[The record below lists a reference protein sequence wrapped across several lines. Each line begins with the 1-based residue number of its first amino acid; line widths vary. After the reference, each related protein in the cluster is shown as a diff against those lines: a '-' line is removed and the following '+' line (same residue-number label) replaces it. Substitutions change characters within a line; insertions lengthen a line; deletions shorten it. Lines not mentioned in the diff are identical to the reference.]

1 MTRTFA
7 LALLASTALLPVAAQ
22 AQQLPS
28 GGQVAAGSAT
38 IGSASGGAMTIT
50 QGSDRAVI
58 NWHDFSVGAGGKVDI
73 LQPNVGSALLN
84 RVTGTATSTIAGQ
97 INANGQVFLVNPN
110 GILITPTG
118 SVKAAGFVASTLD
131 LGDSAFM
138 NGEITVS
145 GRGGSVVNQ
154 GTISIVKGGFA
165 ALIGG
170 KVDNSGLILA
180 PLGKVAL
187 GAGTR
192 ATLDLEG
199 DGFLQV
205 ALPAS
210 DSGVAMSG
218 RIVADGGAVVI
229 SAAQAVDAARS
240 TVNLS
245 GVIEAR
251 GFESKGG
258 TVVLTGDAIQLTGA
272 SIDVSGT
279 SGGGSVLIGGEQQGK
294 GTLVHAQALSAD
306 AASTIKADAT
316 GAGNGGE
323 IVLWSDLRTDFAGA
337 ISARGAGTGTGGNAE
352 VSSAGLLNYT
362 GLADLRGSR
371 FGTLLLDPYNILIS
385 NGADTGGFTASADDS
400 VINAATL
407 QNALALAN
415 VVVSTGSSGTQAG
428 NITVS
433 APLTWSSGAT
443 LTLDA
448 ANAIAINAPI
458 TVSGAGGVAL
468 NAGLTAAY
476 NSNLLNLTF
485 GNGAGISYTAAP
497 NSGQSLSINGQAYT
511 LLYSMSDLTGLN
523 DSSGSYALATDLTAS
538 GTYSTAPIRF
548 FYGTLEGMGHTIS
561 NLRITQASFFAG
573 LIGQLD
579 FGATVRDI
587 SLTGLSVNSTSG
599 YVGGLVGINMGTIA
613 NAVVSGSIRSTSN
626 VVGGIAGRNDSGLIT
641 NVYTTGSVGGL
652 SYVGGTV
659 GWSEGGLVS
668 NAYSTAALT
677 GNGTVGGIVGQNN
690 GSIVS
695 TYATG
700 AINGTSG
707 GGLVGSNGGSV
718 QSSYWDIGTT
728 GRTTSSGG
736 GTGLTTAQLQ
746 SGVATGLG
754 SAFAGGTNGL
764 YPYLASFF
772 PDGVQVISGTAYT
785 NSGAGAANAIVNLY
799 SSGTVLA
806 GGTMATAANGY
817 YYTIL
822 PVGTFVDGSSIGQTL
837 TLSGA
842 SAISGVDYRD
852 GLALDGQG
860 NLGGLSIRSGLIN
873 LTTSRTLISD
883 LTAGVQATMGP
894 LASLDPDMST
904 TINATGNFAF
914 DIGFTSPSGTNDLA
928 VNTGG
933 DLELK
938 ANTSLTGRN
947 ITLNAGGNFI
957 NQAGASALNA
967 SNRWLVY
974 LPDALGNTYG
984 DLDSQN
990 TAIWATARGDNVSAS
1005 GNRYVF
1011 AESAGTL
1018 VFTSASTSKIYGDT
1032 FANFNASVSGL
1043 RQGVSGAYQG
1053 DGGINWTGS
1062 LVFNSSGL
1070 AATAGAG
1077 TYAITLSGLTG
1088 INGYSVD
1095 TSATGTLSVL
1105 PRLLT
1110 IAVDPL
1116 SRLYGNANP
1125 TLTYTVGGLVNG
1137 DTLSGALAT
1146 SATTTSNVGSYA
1158 ISQGSLSTGSNYV
1171 LAFSG
1176 ADLTVTPRSLTVT
1189 ADALSRL
1196 YGNANPALTYTLSG
1210 DGLVGSDTLSG
1221 ALATAAGATSNV
1233 GSYAIGQG
1241 TLSAGGN
1248 YTIAYNGADLTVT
1261 PRSLTVTADALSRLY
1276 GNANPALTYTLGG
1289 DGLAGSDTLSGALA
1303 TSADGTSNVGSYAIS
1318 QGSLSAGSNYIL
1330 AFSGAD
1336 LTLTPRSLTVTA
1348 DALSRFYGNAN
1359 PALTY
1364 TLGGLVN
1371 GDTLS
1376 GALATSATTTSN
1388 VGSYA
1393 ISQGTLSAGGNY
1405 ALSFTGAD
1413 LTVAPRSLTVT
1424 ADARSRLY
1432 GNANP
1437 ALTYTLG
1444 GDGLVGSDT
1453 LSGALSTGA
1462 SATSNVGS
1470 YAISQGTLSAGG
1482 NYALSFSGADLTV
1495 TPRSL
1500 TVTAD
1505 ALSRLYGNANPALTY
1520 TLGGDGLVGSDTLS
1534 GALATAAGATSN
1546 VGSYAI
1552 SQGTLSAGG
1561 NYALSFTGAY
1571 LTVTP
1576 RSLTVTADALSRLY
1590 GNANPALTYTLGGDG
1605 LAGSDTLSGA
1615 LATSADATSNVG
1627 SYAISQG
1634 SLSAGS
1640 NYILAF
1646 SGADLTLTPR
1656 SLIATADALSRLYGN
1671 ANPALTYALGG
1682 DGLVNGDSLGGALA
1696 TDATGTSNVG
1706 SYAIGQGSLSA
1717 GGNYT
1722 LAFTGADL
1730 TVTPRGLTVTADA
1743 LSRLYGNANPALT
1756 YTLGGDGLVN
1766 GDSLIGALATAATGT
1781 SNVGKYAIDQGSL
1794 SAGGNYTLAFT
1805 GADLTVTPRRLTVT
1819 ADALSR
1825 LYGNANP
1832 ALPYTLGGD
1841 GLVNGDSLIGAL
1853 ATDATG
1859 TSNVGKYAIDQGSLS
1874 AGGNYTLTFTGADL
1888 TVTPRGLN
1896 VTADALSR
1904 LYGNANPALT
1914 YALGGDGLVNGDGL
1928 TGVLATA
1935 ATGTSNVG
1943 KYAINQG
1950 SLSAGGNYTLAFTG
1964 ADLTVTPRGLT
1975 VTADALS
1982 RLYGNANPALTY
1994 TLGGDGLVNGDALSG
2009 ALATEAVATSNV
2021 GSYAI
2026 GQGTLSA
2033 GENYT
2038 VTYDGA
2044 DLTVT
2049 PRSPG
2054 STAGNLLPYIFTPN
2068 LRPATN
2074 LVTLSPAKEGG
2085 SDASTTLVSC
2095 QMQGGVT
2102 CSGK

>member
-7 LALLASTALLPVAAQ
+7 LALLASTALLPVAAH

-58 NWHDFSVGAGGKVDI
+58 NWHDFSVGTGGKVDI
-73 LQPNVGSALLN
+73 LQPNAGSALLN

-154 GTISIVKGGFA
+154 GIISIVKGGFA

-187 GAGTR
+187 DAGTR

-245 GVIEAR
+245 GVIEAK

-279 SGGGSVLIGGEQQGK
+279 SGGTVLIGGEKQGK
-294 GTLVHAQALSAD
+294 GTLAHAQTLTVD
-306 AASTIKADAT
+306 ATSTIKADAT

-323 IVLWSDLRTDFAGA
+323 IVLWSDQSTDFAGT

-352 VSSAGLLNYT
+352 VSSAGLLNYA

-371 FGTLLLDPYNILIS
+371 FGTLLLDPYNFVIS
-385 NGADTGGFTASADDS
+385 NEAGNATTA
-400 VINAATL
+400 THL
-407 QNALALAN
+407 QNQLDLGDIWI
-415 VVVSTGSSGTQAG
+415 SSSGD
-428 NITVS
+428 ITIGS
-433 APLTWSSGAT
+433 PLTWNSGST
-443 LTLDA
+443 LSLEA
-448 ANAIAINAPI
+448 ANAIAINAPVTI
-458 TVSGAGGVAL
+458 GSSGGL
-468 NAGLTAAY
+468 ELTAG
-476 NSNLLNLTF
+476 SSTVGGFSLLNLTF
-485 GNGAGISYTAAP
+485 GNGAGVSYTAAP
-497 NSGQSLSINGQAYT
+497 NSGQSLSINGNPYT
-511 LLYSMSDLTGLN
+511 LLYSMSDLAGLN
-523 DSSGSYALATDLTAS
+523 NATGYYALATSLTAS
-538 GTYSTAPIRF
+538 STYTTALIPNF
-548 FYGTLEGMGHTIS
+548 GGTLEGLGNTIS
-561 NLRITQASFFAG
+561 NLRIAGANSNAG
-573 LIGQLD
+573 LIGAILQT
-579 FGATVRDI
+579 GTVRDI
-587 SLTGLSVNSTSG
+587 GLTGLSLNASGGYAGGLASFNSGVVTNAFVNGSINIG
-599 YVGGLVGINMGTIA
+599 ANNAGGLVGYNNAGLVTNVYSAGSVKA
-613 NAVVSGSIRSTSN
+613 NGN
-626 VVGGIAGRNDSGLIT
+626 VGGI
-641 NVYTTGSVGGL
+641 
-652 SYVGGTV
+652 V
-659 GWSEGGLVS
+659 GWAQGGLVS

-677 GNGTVGGIVGQNN
+677 GNSAVGGIVGTNN

-700 AINGTSG
+700 TINGTSGIG
-707 GGLVGSNGGSV
+707 GGLVGSNGGTV

-728 GRTTSSGG
+728 GRSTSPGG

-746 SGVATGLG
+746 SGGASGLG
-754 SAFAGGTNGL
+754 SAFAGGANGL

-772 PDGVQVISGTAYT
+772 PSGVQVISGTAYT

-799 SSGTVLA
+799 SGGSLLA
-806 GGTMATAANGY
+806 GGTLSTATNGY

-822 PVGTFVDGSSIGQTL
+822 PVGTLVDGSSIGQTL

-842 SAISGVDYRD
+842 SAINGVDYRD

-860 NLGGLSIRSGLIN
+860 NLGSLSIRSGLVN

-883 LTAGVQATMGP
+883 LVAGVQATMGP

-904 TINATGNFAF
+904 TINATGRFAF
-914 DIGFTSPSGTNDLA
+914 DVGFAGPSGTNDLT

-933 DLELK
+933 DLELQ

-957 NQAGASALNA
+957 NLAGASALNA
-967 SNRWLVY
+967 SSRWLVY
-974 LPDALGNTYG
+974 LPDALDNTYG
-984 DLDSQN
+984 GLDSQN
-990 TAIWATARGDNVSAS
+990 TAIWATERGANVSAS

-1011 AESAGTL
+1011 AEIAGTL
-1018 VFTSASTSKIYGDT
+1018 VFTPASTTKIYGDT
-1032 FANFNASVSGL
+1032 FANFNGTVSGL

-1062 LVFNSSGL
+1062 PVFNSSGL
-1070 AATAGAG
+1070 AATAGVG

-1105 PRLLT
+1105 ARLLT

-1146 SATTTSNVGSYA
+1146 SATTASNVGSYAISQGSLSAGSNYVLAFSGADLTVTPRSLTVTVDALSRLYGNANPALTYTLGGDGLAGSDTLSGALATAAGATSNVGSYAIGQGTLSAGGNYTIAYNGAYLTVTPRSLTVTADALSRLYGNANPALTYTLGGDGLAGSDTLSGALATSADATSNVGSYA
-1158 ISQGSLSTGSNYV
+1158 ISQGSLSAGSNYI
-1171 LAFSG
+1171 LAFSGADLTLTPRSLTVTADAISRLYGNSNPALTYTLGGLVNGDTLSGALATSATTTSNVGSYAISQGTLSAGGNYALSFTGADLTVTPRSLTVTADAHSRLYGNANPALTYTLGGDGLVGSDTLSGALSTGASSTSNVGSYAINQGTLSAGGNYSLSFSG

-1196 YGNANPALTYTLSG
+1196 YGNANPALTYTLGG
-1210 DGLVGSDTLSG
+1210 DGLAGSDTLSG

-1303 TSADGTSNVGSYAIS
+1303 TSADATSNAGSYAIS

-1348 DALSRFYGNAN
+1348 DA
-1359 PALTY
+1359 
-1364 TLGGLVN
+1364 
-1371 GDTLS
+1371 
-1376 GALATSATTTSN
+1376 
-1388 VGSYA
+1388 
-1393 ISQGTLSAGGNY
+1393 I
-1405 ALSFTGAD
+1405 
-1413 LTVAPRSLTVT
+1413 
-1424 ADARSRLY
+1424 SRLY

-1437 ALTYTLG
+1437 ALTYTLR
-1444 GDGLVGSDT
+1444 GDGLVNGDS
-1453 LSGALSTGA
+1453 LGGALATDATG
-1462 SATSNVGS
+1462 TSNVGS
-1470 YAISQGTLSAGG
+1470 YAISQGSLSAGG
-1482 NYALSFSGADLTV
+1482 NYTLAFTGADLTVTPRGLTVTADALSRLYGNANPALSYTLGGDGLVNGDSLSGILATDATGTSNVGKYAIDQGSLSASGNYTLAFTGADLTV

-1520 TLGGDGLVGSDTLS
+1520 
-1534 GALATAAGATSN
+1534 
-1546 VGSYAI
+1546 
-1552 SQGTLSAGG
+1552 
-1561 NYALSFTGAY
+1561 
-1571 LTVTP
+1571 
-1576 RSLTVTADALSRLY
+1576 
-1590 GNANPALTYTLGGDG
+1590 
-1605 LAGSDTLSGA
+1605 
-1615 LATSADATSNVG
+1615 
-1627 SYAISQG
+1627 
-1634 SLSAGS
+1634 
-1640 NYILAF
+1640 
-1646 SGADLTLTPR
+1646 
-1656 SLIATADALSRLYGN
+1656 
-1671 ANPALTYALGG
+1671 ALGG
-1682 DGLVNGDSLGGALA
+1682 DGLVNGDSLSGVLA
-1696 TDATGTSNVG
+1696 TGATGTSNVG
-1706 SYAIGQGSLSA
+1706 KYAIDQGSLSA

-1766 GDSLIGALATAATGT
+1766 GDSL
-1781 SNVGKYAIDQGSL
+1781 S
-1794 SAGGNYTLAFT
+1794 
-1805 GADLTVTPRRLTVT
+1805 
-1819 ADALSR
+1819 
-1825 LYGNANP
+1825 
-1832 ALPYTLGGD
+1832 
-1841 GLVNGDSLIGAL
+1841 
-1853 ATDATG
+1853 
-1859 TSNVGKYAIDQGSLS
+1859 
-1874 AGGNYTLTFTGADL
+1874 
-1888 TVTPRGLN
+1888 
-1896 VTADALSR
+1896 
-1904 LYGNANPALT
+1904 
-1914 YALGGDGLVNGDGL
+1914 
-1928 TGVLATA
+1928 GVLATA

-1943 KYAINQG
+1943 KYAIDQG

-2085 SDASTTLVSC
+2085 SDASSTLVSC

>member
-38 IGSASGGAMTIT
+38 IGTASGGAMTIT

-73 LQPNVGSALLN
+73 LQPNAGSALLN

-154 GTISIVKGGFA
+154 GTISIVKGGYA

-210 DSGVAMSG
+210 DSGITMSG

-272 SIDVSGT
+272 SIDVSGAL
-279 SGGGSVLIGGEQQGK
+279 GGTVLIGGERQGK
-294 GTLVHAQALSAD
+294 GTLAHAQTLTVD
-306 AASTIKADAT
+306 AASSIKADAT

-323 IVLWSDLRTDFAGA
+323 IVLWSDQRTDFAGT
-337 ISARGAGTGTGGNAE
+337 ISARGAGTGNGGNAE
-352 VSSAGLLNYT
+352 VSSAGLLKYT

-371 FGTLLLDPYNILIS
+371 FGTLLLDPYNFVIS
-385 NGADTGGFTASADDS
+385 NDAGSDITAD
-400 VINAATL
+400 NL
-407 QNALALAN
+407 QNQLSFGNL
-415 VVVSTGSSGTQAG
+415 SIGTIG
-428 NITVS
+428 DITIS
-433 APLTWSSGAT
+433 APLTWSNST
-443 LTLDA
+443 LTLYA
-448 ANAIAINAPI
+448 ENAIAINAPI
-458 TVSGAGGVAL
+458 TIGGSGGL
-468 NAGLTAAY
+468 DLTAG
-476 NSNLLNLTF
+476 STTVGGFSLLNLTF

-497 NSGQSLSINGQAYT
+497 NSGQSLSINGEAYT
-511 LLYSMSDLTGLN
+511 LLYSMSDLAGLN
-523 DSSGSYALATDLTAS
+523 NATGRYALANNLTAS
-538 GTYSTAPIRF
+538 GTYSTALIPTF
-548 FYGTLEGMGHTIS
+548 GGTLEGLGHTIS
-561 NLRITQASFFAG
+561 NLRIAGANSNAG
-573 LIGQLD
+573 LIGAILQT
-579 FGATVRDI
+579 GTVRDI
-587 SLTGLSVNSTSG
+587 GLTGLSLNASGGYAGGLAAFNSGVVTNAFVNGSINI
-599 YVGGLVGINMGTIA
+599 VANNAGGLVGYNNAGLVTNVYSAGSVTA
-613 NAVVSGSIRSTSN
+613 NGN
-626 VVGGIAGRNDSGLIT
+626 VGGI
-641 NVYTTGSVGGL
+641 
-652 SYVGGTV
+652 V
-659 GWSEGGLVS
+659 GWAQGGLVS

-677 GNGTVGGIVGQNN
+677 GNSAVGGIVGTNN

-700 AINGTSG
+700 TINGTSGIG

-728 GRTTSSGG
+728 GRSTSPGG

-746 SGVATGLG
+746 SGSASGLG
-754 SAFAGGTNGL
+754 SAFAGGANGL

-772 PDGVQVISGTAYT
+772 PSGVQVISGTAYT

-799 SSGTVLA
+799 SGGSLLA
-806 GGTMATAANGY
+806 GGTLATAANGY

-822 PVGTFVDGSSIGQTL
+822 PVGTLVDGSSIGQTL

-852 GLALDGQG
+852 GLTVDGQG
-860 NLGGLSIRSGLIN
+860 NLGGLSVRSGRMN

-883 LTAGVQATMGP
+883 LVAGVQATMGP

-904 TINATGNFAF
+904 TINATGRFAF
-914 DIGFTSPSGTNDLA
+914 DVGFAGPSGTNDLT

-933 DLELK
+933 DLELQ

-957 NQAGASALNA
+957 NLAGASALNA
-967 SNRWLVY
+967 SSRWLVY

-984 DLDSQN
+984 GLDSQN
-990 TAIWATARGDNVSAS
+990 TAIWATERGTNVSAS

-1011 AESAGTL
+1011 DEIAGTL
-1018 VFTSASTSKIYGDT
+1018 VFTPASTTKIYGDT
-1032 FANFNASVSGL
+1032 FANFNGTVSGL

-1062 LVFNSSGL
+1062 PVFNSSGL
-1070 AATAGAG
+1070 AATAGVG

-1158 ISQGSLSTGSNYV
+1158 ISQGSLSAGSNYV

-1189 ADALSRL
+1189 ADAISRL
-1196 YGNANPALTYTLSG
+1196 YGNANPALTYTLGG

-1276 GNANPALTYTLGG
+1276 GNANPALTYSLGG

-1303 TSADGTSNVGSYAIS
+1303 TAAGATSNVGGYAIS
-1318 QGSLSAGSNYIL
+1318 QGTLSAGGNYAL
-1330 AFSGAD
+1330 SFTGAY
-1336 LTLTPRSLTVTA
+1336 LTVTPRSLTVTA
-1348 DALSRFYGNAN
+1348 DALSRLYGNAN

-1364 TLGGLVN
+1364 TLGGDGLA
-1371 GDTLS
+1371 GSDTLS

-1393 ISQGTLSAGGNY
+1393 INQGTLSAGGNY
-1405 ALSFTGAD
+1405 ALTFTGAY
-1413 LTVAPRSLTVT
+1413 LTVTPRSLTVT

-1462 SATSNVGS
+1462 SGTSNVGS
-1470 YAISQGTLSAGG
+1470 YAINQGTLSAGG

-1505 ALSRLYGNANPALTY
+1505 AISRLYGNANPALTY

-1552 SQGTLSAGG
+1552 NPGTLSAGG
-1561 NYALSFTGAY
+1561 NYALSFTGAN

-1656 SLIATADALSRLYGN
+1656 SLTVTADAISRLYGNANPALTYALRGDGLVNGDSLGGALATDATGTSNVGKYAIDQGSLSAGSNYTLAFTGADLTVTPRGLTVTADALSRLYGNANPALTYTLGGDGLVNGDSLSGILATGATGTSNVGKYAIDQGSLSAGGNYTLAFTGADLTVTPRSLTVTADALSRLYGN

-1682 DGLVNGDSLGGALA
+1682 DGLVNGDSLSGALA

-1706 SYAIGQGSLSA
+1706 KYAIDQGSLSAGGNYTLTFTGADLTVTPRGLTVTADAISRLYGNANPALTYTLGGDGLVNGDSLSGVLATGATGTSNVGKHAIDQGSLSA

-1766 GDSLIGALATAATGT
+1766 GDSL
-1781 SNVGKYAIDQGSL
+1781 
-1794 SAGGNYTLAFT
+1794 
-1805 GADLTVTPRRLTVT
+1805 
-1819 ADALSR
+1819 
-1825 LYGNANP
+1825 
-1832 ALPYTLGGD
+1832 
-1841 GLVNGDSLIGAL
+1841 
-1853 ATDATG
+1853 
-1859 TSNVGKYAIDQGSLS
+1859 
-1874 AGGNYTLTFTGADL
+1874 
-1888 TVTPRGLN
+1888 
-1896 VTADALSR
+1896 
-1904 LYGNANPALT
+1904 
-1914 YALGGDGLVNGDGL
+1914 
-1928 TGVLATA
+1928 
-1935 ATGTSNVG
+1935 
-1943 KYAINQG
+1943 
-1950 SLSAGGNYTLAFTG
+1950 
-1964 ADLTVTPRGLT
+1964 
-1975 VTADALS
+1975 
-1982 RLYGNANPALTY
+1982 
-1994 TLGGDGLVNGDALSG
+1994 SG

-2026 GQGTLSA
+2026 AQGTLSA